1 MMLIMIMA
9 VGMVF
14 VHCDLDD
21 DVVDDQDVGCTLN
34 VDGTLVA
41 QLPSIDHGKT
51 KRRTTVS
58 KITFKEGGW
67 GHLRSVMCNAF

>member
-41 QLPSIDHGKT
+41 QLPPLDPGKR
-51 KRRTTVS
+51 KTTVS
-58 KITFKEGGW
+58 QITGE
-67 GHLRSVMCNAF
+67 